1 MEFPKKLR
9 MAMLMNE
16 LPGREAQLRMA
27 HITRSRY
34 VEAPPEARVAAVM
47 LTLFPKEENW
57 NLLLIK
63 RKTVHGD
70 RHSGQIG
77 FPGGK
82 FEPEDGTLIQ
92 TALRETEEEV
102 GIARRE
108 INVLGPLTDLYIP
121 VSNFVVHP
129 YVGVLDRQPAYRL
142 QESEVS
148 KVVEKPI
155 RHFLDPTAR
164 KITDIRV
171 GEGLSLK
178 NVPYFDLE
186 GEVLWGATA
195 MILSEFLEIIKSNFS
210 GDSSAF

>member
-1 MEFPKKLR
+1 
-9 MAMLMNE
+9 MLMNE

-27 HITRSRY
+27 HVTRSHY
-34 VEAPPEARVAAVM
+34 VEAPPEARAAAVM
-47 LTLFPKEENW
+47 LTLFPKQDKW

-63 RKTVHGD
+63 RKTIHGD

-82 FEPEDGTLIQ
+82 FEPTDGTLIQ

-102 GIARRE
+102 GIDRSE
-108 INVLGPLTDLYIP
+108 IQVLGPLTDLYIP
-121 VSNFVVHP
+121 VSNFVVQP
-129 YVGVLDRQPAYRL
+129 YVGVLQHRPSYRL
-142 QESEVS
+142 QSSEVS
-148 KVVEKPI
+148 RIFETPI
-155 RHFLDPTAR
+155 RKFLEPDTR
-164 KITDIRV
+164 KITDIKV

-195 MILSEFLEIIKSNFS
+195 MILSEFLQIIQSNFS
-210 GDSSAF
+210 TDSSAF

>member
-1 MEFPKKLR
+1 
-9 MAMLMNE
+9 MLMKA
-16 LPGREAQLRMA
+16 LPGREAQLQMA

-34 VEAPPEARVAAVM
+34 VEAPEGARVAAVM
-47 LTLFPKEENW
+47 LTLFPKDENW

-70 RHSGQIG
+70 LHSGQIG

-82 FEPEDGTLIQ
+82 FELEDRTLIQ

-102 GIARRE
+102 GIAKSE
-108 INVLGPLTDLYIP
+108 INVLGPLTNLYIP

-129 YVGVLDRQPAYRL
+129 YVGLVSGQPNYHL

-148 KVVEKPI
+148 KLFEKPV
-155 RHFLDPTAR
+155 RSFLDPSAR
-164 KITDIRV
+164 KTTDIKV

-178 NVPYFDLE
+178 NVPYFELE

-210 GDSSAF
+210 LDSSAF

>member
-1 MEFPKKLR
+1 MDFVKQLR
-9 MAMLMNE
+9 MALLMNE

-27 HITRSRY
+27 HVTRSRY
-34 VEAPPEARVAAVM
+34 VEAPSDARVAAVM
-47 LTLFPKEENW
+47 VTLFPKEENW

-102 GIARRE
+102 GIGRGN

-129 YVGVLDRQPAYRL
+129 YVGVLDQQPTYRL
-142 QESEVS
+142 QPTEVS
-148 KVVEKPI
+148 RVYETPL
-155 RHFLDPTAR
+155 RRFLHPDAR
-164 KITDIRV
+164 KKTDLQIA
-171 GEGLSLK
+171 EGLNLK
-178 NVPYFDLE
+178 NVPYFDVE

-195 MILSEFLEIIKSNFS
+195 MILSELLEVIKSNFS
-210 GDSSAF
+210 LDSSAF